1 MEVFLKE
8 LIHTELERD
17 EFTTIIDAIKS
28 KN

>member
-17 EFTTIIDAIKS
+17 EFATIIDAIKS